1 MKLPIYKTND
11 ELPLTMNA
19 KDVAGYLHVS
29 LTCAYEVMNSK
40 EFPAIKIGRRVLVTK
55 DRFLEWLE
63 KVSGQ
68 II

>member
-1 MKLPIYKTND
+1 MKLPVYKTND
-11 ELPLTMNA
+11 ELPITMNA

>member
-1 MKLPIYKTND
+1 MKLPVYKTND

>member
-1 MKLPIYKTND
+1 MRLPVYKTND

>member
-19 KDVAGYLHVS
+19 KDVAGYLHIS

>member
-1 MKLPIYKTND
+1 MKLPVYKTND

-40 EFPAIKIGRRVLVTK
+40 EFPAIKIGRRILVTK